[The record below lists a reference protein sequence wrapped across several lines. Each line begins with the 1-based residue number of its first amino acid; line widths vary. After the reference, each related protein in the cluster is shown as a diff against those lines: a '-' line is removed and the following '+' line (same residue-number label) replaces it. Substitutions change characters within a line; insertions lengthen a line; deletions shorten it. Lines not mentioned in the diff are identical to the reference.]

1 MTVVTGSGREPG
13 PDAVRDTAGLLL
25 SRYPG
30 RPLPAGRLA
39 GPEAAPPVRLR
50 HRTATH
56 RVRPSAPRGLV

>member
-1 MTVVTGSGREPG
+1 MTVVTGSRREPA

-39 GPEAAPPVRLR
+39 GREAAPPVRLR

>member
-1 MTVVTGSGREPG
+1 MTVVTGSRREPA
-13 PDAVRDTAGLLL
+13 DAVRDTAGLLL

>member
-1 MTVVTGSGREPG
+1 MTAVTGSRREPG
-13 PDAVRDTAGLLL
+13 SDAVRDAADFLL

-39 GPEAAPPVRLR
+39 GPETAPPVRLR

>member
-1 MTVVTGSGREPG
+1 MTVVTGSRREPG
-13 PDAVRDTAGLLL
+13 SDAVRDAADFLL

-39 GPEAAPPVRLR
+39 GPEATPLLRLR
-50 HRTATH
+50 HRPATQ